1 MKLNEYSKLYL
12 KNNKIIFFSDFGIN
26 HEVENNEKY
35 VKNSSTSCQFML
47 KGKICQLICKK
58 NSL

>member
-1 MKLNEYSKLYL
+1 MNLSQYSKLYL
-12 KNNKIIFFSDFGIN
+12 ENIFFSDLGIN

-35 VKNSSTSCQFML
+35 VKNYSTSCQFML
-47 KGKICQLICKK
+47 KGKICQLTCKK